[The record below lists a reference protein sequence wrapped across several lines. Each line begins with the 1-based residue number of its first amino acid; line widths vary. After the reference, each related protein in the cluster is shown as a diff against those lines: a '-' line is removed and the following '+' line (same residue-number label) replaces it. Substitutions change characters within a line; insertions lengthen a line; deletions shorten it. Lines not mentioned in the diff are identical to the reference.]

1 MSRPLSPTR
10 PNNNLDT
17 SLKLAA
23 YQILVDYGRELPQ
36 ALKEH
41 VSTVILAP
49 RDPNTPLSPNAAKI
63 RQQRRVAAQQNE
75 RNGIKRIEPYML
87 FRGAAEDDPRVL
99 AAPLVYSKE
108 EINLHRYFLPLPPD
122 RTVKDDWKELS
133 QPRPDTAIGYVT
145 RRDAQSTEP
154 PSATAFTAKEE
165 RLLDG
170 FCLTQ
175 YILFPFLTS
184 QWKTPNSN
192 ENISHAHNQAA
203 RDGSVIVNYLHKFYS
218 LAYPD
223 QQPIVVDIAHY
234 SFTCDLHTAQIWVH
248 WHDEE
253 GHHMEMIFEFSLREE
268 DKIVEARGILKNI
281 LNYALGDRLKNLK
294 NALPAFEKS
303 RVKGKGPTIRAG
315 MSTVAPSE
323 AGSEF
328 SFQLPMTP
336 KSSAGDPIKKKRR
349 LVDSGVAAVV
359 EANDADIDNLE
370 SLVS

>member
-1 MSRPLSPTR
+1 
-10 PNNNLDT
+10 
-17 SLKLAA
+17 
-23 YQILVDYGRELPQ
+23 
-36 ALKEH
+36 
-41 VSTVILAP
+41 
-49 RDPNTPLSPNAAKI
+49 
-63 RQQRRVAAQQNE
+63 
-75 RNGIKRIEPYML
+75 
-87 FRGAAEDDPRVL
+87 
-99 AAPLVYSKE
+99 
-108 EINLHRYFLPLPPD
+108 
-122 RTVKDDWKELS
+122 
-133 QPRPDTAIGYVT
+133 
-145 RRDAQSTEP
+145 
-154 PSATAFTAKEE
+154 
-165 RLLDG
+165 
-170 FCLTQ
+170 
-175 YILFPFLTS
+175 
-184 QWKTPNSN
+184 
-192 ENISHAHNQAA
+192 
-203 RDGSVIVNYLHKFYS
+203 VNYLHKFYT

-303 RVKGKGPTIRAG
+303 RVKGKGPTVRAG

-349 LVDSGVAAVV
+349 LVESGVAAAV
-359 EANDADIDNLE
+359 EANDADLDNLE
-370 SLVS
+370 SLFR